1 MALDVQGISYKYP
14 QGNVVLE
21 DVSLHVDDGELV
33 ALIGPSGCGKSTILH
48 CIAGLI
54 EIDFGKISVDGECV
68 NSLKP
73 HERNIG
79 IMMQDQPLYEHLSVE
94 QNIGFPMQSRND
106 KKNTISQHVKHALHS
121 LKLLNLAK
129 QNVSKLSG
137 GERRRVALG
146 RAMILKPRVLLL
158 DEPLVSLDEE
168 LRSSLQQLI
177 RTVHD
182 ATGAS
187 TLIVTH
193 DKTEADSIVD
203 RIIEL

>member
-68 NSLKP
+68 NSSKP

-106 KKNTISQHVKHALHS
+106 EKSTISQHVKYTLHS
-121 LKLLNLAK
+121 LELLNLAK

-168 LRSSLQQLI
+168 LRLSLQQLI

-193 DKTEADSIVD
+193 DKTEADSFVD

>member
-14 QGNVVLE
+14 QGNAVLE

-106 KKNTISQHVKHALHS
+106 KKSTISQHVKHALHS

>member
-14 QGNVVLE
+14 QGNAVLE

-68 NSLKP
+68 NSSKP

-106 KKNTISQHVKHALHS
+106 EKSTISQHVKHALHS
-121 LKLLNLAK
+121 LELLNLAK

>member
-14 QGNVVLE
+14 QGNAVLE

-68 NSLKP
+68 NSSKP

-106 KKNTISQHVKHALHS
+106 EKSTISQHVKYTLHS
-121 LKLLNLAK
+121 LELLNLAK

-193 DKTEADSIVD
+193 DKTEADSFVD